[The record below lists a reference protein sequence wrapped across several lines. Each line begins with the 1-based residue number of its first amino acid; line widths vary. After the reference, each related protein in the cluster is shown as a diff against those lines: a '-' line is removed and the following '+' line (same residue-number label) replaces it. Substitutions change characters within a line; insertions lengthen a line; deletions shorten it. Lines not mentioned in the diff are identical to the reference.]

1 MAFEVT
7 AEVCLAG
14 CLGGSAVPSNRH
26 CCPTAQLMGAEPSFY
41 TRVWSWWVQETGE
54 TLCSVSLWT
63 WLVMDDPDPAGGVTP
78 ALTLLWELTPLTRD
92 DWDPIPVAD
101 LLRLQPVYSCSAL
114 FWHFQGPC
122 SCWMWLLS
130 VLLPRT
136 LLCLL
141 TSLCLTAPIPAW
153 LTAHCP
159 VQLTQTGL
167 DVSSCLIKHL
177 FSTISISQAPVL
189 CPETSG
195 VVSGS
200 ASPQQPICTI
210 LGMISPC
217 CPHGTRWTQ
226 QQLLGCFLP
235 AFQAGN
241 MTARTA
247 AFWRVK
253 QKHKE
258 QGLCATKNAAQGRKV
273 RMSLFWGSTAPHSHQ
288 SFLLTEAFSTPSVLS
303 VYVHLLPN

>member
-1 MAFEVT
+1 
-7 AEVCLAG
+7 
-14 CLGGSAVPSNRH
+14 
-26 CCPTAQLMGAEPSFY
+26 
-41 TRVWSWWVQETGE
+41 
-54 TLCSVSLWT
+54 
-63 WLVMDDPDPAGGVTP
+63 MDDPDPAGGVTP
-78 ALTLLWELTPLTRD
+78 ALTLLWEFTPLTRD

-101 LLRLQPVYSCSAL
+101 LLRLQHVYSCSAL

-122 SCWMWLLS
+122 ACWMWFLS
-130 VLLPRT
+130 VLLPHI

-235 AFQAGN
+235 ASQAGN

-258 QGLCATKNAAQGRKV
+258 QDSVQQRLRHREGKFVCLYFGALQLRIPTSPSSSLKPFPHPLC
-273 RMSLFWGSTAPHSHQ
+273 SLFMFTCYPINSPFSCAPAVALSSDNCTGAINPLDCIQ
-288 SFLLTEAFSTPSVLS
+288 LWKIPIWAAGAFICE
-303 VYVHLLPN
+303 